1 MKYSVRII
9 ACSLFFLVPAIAL
22 AGRKAPPANSPTA
35 ITPQAAAF
43 LNSALDIIQAHALN
57 SESVDWS
64 ALRRQAFERA
74 AGSFN
79 PIDTYPAIY
88 WALAQMNDPGSKIR
102 LPAGLYP
109 DQISL
114 LQQAEK
120 QAAAT
125 APPEHTPLP
134 PTPFTARRLPEGH
147 IDAVLGRKFAH
158 LSLPTCTAVGNDG
171 LMLYAADVR
180 RIVATLSAQ
189 KPEGWIVDL
198 RGNTGGNMW
207 PMLDGV
213 GPILGNGVVGAFVMA
228 SGKRISWFYSDGK
241 AGTRNTAG
249 IESVSLN
256 LPPATENAGPPPP
269 VAVLVDS
276 STAKSAEAVAIA
288 FHGRPDTRFF
298 GQPTAGMST
307 AIQGFPL
314 SDGAEIYLTT
324 AIDADRNGKVFPR
337 GLTPDQVFPPVESMP
352 QESDDAAL
360 NAAEEWLA
368 TQTAAAAPAPPP
380 EPVAAVH
387 HKRKRKVVKH
397 VWRKRVI
404 IHQGS

>member
-1 MKYSVRII
+1 MKYSMRII
-9 ACSLFFLVPAIAL
+9 ACSLIFLVPAVAL
-22 AGRKAPPANSPTA
+22 AGKKAPPTNSPTA

-43 LNSALDIIQAHALN
+43 LNSALDIIEAHALN
-57 SESVDWS
+57 SQSVDWS
-64 ALRRQAFERA
+64 ALRRQAYQRA

-88 WALAQMNDPGSKIR
+88 WALAQMNDPGSKIQ

-120 QAAAT
+120 EAAAT
-125 APPEHTPLP
+125 APPEHAPLP
-134 PTPFTARRLPEGH
+134 PTPFTSRRLPEGH
-147 IDAVLGRKFAH
+147 IDTALGRKFGH
-158 LSLPTCTAVGNDG
+158 ISLPTCSARQNDG

-180 RIVATLSAQ
+180 RIVATLVAQ
-189 KPEGWIVDL
+189 KPEGWIIDL

-228 SGKRISWFYSDGK
+228 SGKRVSWFYNDGK

-256 LPPATENAGPPPP
+256 LPATEEQAGPPPP

-288 FHGRPDTRFF
+288 FHGRPNTRFF
-298 GQPTAGMST
+298 GQHTAGMST
-307 AIQGFPL
+307 AVQGFRL

-324 AIDADRNGKVFPR
+324 AIDADRNGKVFPN
-337 GLTPDQVFPPVESMP
+337 GLTPDQVFPAVTSMP
-352 QESDDAAL
+352 QETNDAVL

-368 TQTAAAAPAPPP
+368 SNTAAPAPP
-380 EPVAAVH
+380 EPVQVVH
-387 HKRKRKVVKH
+387 RKPKHKVRKH

>member
-1 MKYSVRII
+1 MKYSMRII
-9 ACSLFFLVPAIAL
+9 ACSLTLFLPAIAL
-22 AGRKAPPANSPTA
+22 AGKKAPPPDSPTA
-35 ITPQAAAF
+35 ITPQAAGF
-43 LNSALDIIQAHALN
+43 LNSALDIIQQHAL
-57 SESVDWS
+57 SSQSVDWS
-64 ALRRQAFERA
+64 ALRREAFQKA

-88 WALAQMNDPGSKIR
+88 WALAQMNDPGSRIR

-120 QAAAT
+120 EAAAS
-125 APPEHTPLP
+125 APPSHPPLP

-158 LSLPTCTAVGNDG
+158 LSLPTCSATDNDG
-171 LMLYAADVR
+171 RMLYAADVR
-180 RIVATLSAQ
+180 RIVASLSAQ
-189 KPEGWIVDL
+189 KPEGWILDL
-198 RGNTGGNMW
+198 RGNAGGNMW

-213 GPILGNGVVGAFVMA
+213 GPILGDGVVGAFVMA
-228 SGKRISWFYSDGK
+228 SGQRISWFYSDGK
-241 AGTRNTAG
+241 AGTRNNAG

-256 LPPATENAGPPPP
+256 LPATPEEAGPPPP

-288 FHGRPDTRFF
+288 FHGRQNTRFF
-298 GQPTAGMST
+298 GQRTAGMST
-307 AIQGFPL
+307 AVQGFPL
-314 SDGAEIYLTT
+314 SDGAQIYLTT
-324 AIDADRNGKVFPR
+324 AIDADRNGHVFPG
-337 GLTPDQVFPPVESMP
+337 GLTPDQVFPPVTSMP
-352 QESDDAAL
+352 PEESDVAL
-360 NAAEEWLA
+360 NAAEQWLA
-368 TQTAAAAPAPPP
+368 SSTAAALPAPPP
-380 EPVAAVH
+380 PVAEQKPAPKV
-387 HKRKRKVVKH
+387 KIRKR